1 MWKNAAGPVDQFGV
15 YQDTDDG
22 TYYLADGTPLYWYD
36 PTNGNYEEEGDS
48 TIYDAQGNS
57 IGNADDSSA
66 ADAGQTT
73 SPGNSTSTLGSIWNF
88 AKGLVTS
95 NQGTPVTAVQSSG
108 QPLVQTTNT
117 SGLILSVLGVIA
129 AGGLI
134 VYLVKTN
141 GKKSSE

>member
-48 TIYDAQGNS
+48 TIYDAQGNA
-57 IGNADDSSA
+57 IGNADDSNA
-66 ADAGQTT
+66 ATAGQANSST
-73 SPGNSTSTLGSIWNF
+73 SSTSTLGSIWNF
-88 AKGLVTS
+88 AKSLVTS
-95 NQGTPVTAVQSSG
+95 NQGTPVSAVPSSG

-117 SGLILSVLGVIA
+117 TGLVLSVLGVIV

-134 VYLVKTN
+134 VYFVKTN
-141 GKKSSE
+141 GKKSS